1 VQQPNGSQNSQEW
14 SADAAFRARSPYSII
29 WLFAAIVLSLLIL
42 ANFSFGVLSSVR
54 AYVGGES
61 RWSKAQKDAV
71 FHLQK
76 YAISRDPLDLR
87 RFRENIS
94 VPLGDHAARLE
105 MNSTNPDVRIVRR
118 GFIQGGNNVDD
129 IDGMFSLYR
138 RFGRVRFMQQAI
150 QAWESADRYIIQLD
164 ETAKSLQREVDSPA
178 PRPQDIQAAL
188 DEVSLINEELTP
200 IENQFVEALSE
211 ASRRAYLLLQGILFA
226 ATPVLLILGT
236 VLSLRILQQR
246 KRADDRVH
254 HIAFHDD
261 LTSLPNRLM
270 LAQRLDQA
278 LSRNRRASMKLAILY
293 MNLDRF
299 KVINDSLGH
308 ETGDVL
314 LRQVADRLRAQSR
327 EGDTV
332 ARVGGDEFVVL
343 MENCWNAA
351 DISACAQ
358 RLVEQLSTPYLLDQ
372 KDCHVTLSIGI
383 SIFPADGSDS
393 QSLLKA
399 ADVAMY
405 RAKELG
411 RNNYQYYLPTM
422 NVHTLERLELESD
435 LRHALER
442 GEFSLH
448 YQPKVEIASGLIT
461 GVEAL
466 LRWKHP
472 VRGLV
477 PPLDFIPLA
486 EETGLIVPIG
496 EWVLATACA
505 RTNAWQ
511 GRGLPKLSVAVNLSA
526 RQFADSMLLAKLT
539 RIIHASGLDPAYLE
553 LEITESVV
561 MANGECAVAVL
572 EKLKHI
578 GVQIAIDDFGTG
590 YSSLAYL
597 KRFPIDT
604 LKVDRS
610 FIRDIPAD
618 SGDMKITRAIV
629 AMAHSLRL
637 KVVAEGVETAEQL
650 QFLRSLSC
658 DAVQGYFLYRPL
670 KEDEVADAL
679 KLNRLACARTP
690 TSDRARSHSQ
700 SA

>member
-278 LSRNRRASMKLAILY
+278 LSRHRRASMKLAILY

-700 SA
+700 TA